1 MRILVLC
8 LLASNCFLSEAQE
21 WVKLLSNPDK
31 TFTEIQEAFNT
42 EWANKEYVRSSGW
55 KQYKRWEWRME
66 PRTYPTGNRVPVST
80 AYAERQNFLAEYG
93 QALAARSTG
102 WTPMGPD
109 SWNSIS
115 YNPGIGR
122 VNVVRQHPT
131 NPAILYAGS
140 PSGGLWKSVD
150 AGQTWEPLTDHFPAL
165 GVSGIAID
173 YNQPDVIYIS
183 TGDMDGFD
191 TYSIGVMKSFD
202 GGLTWQPTGLIH
214 TIGQFVVCRKIEMHP
229 NNPNILLVATSD
241 GLFKTIDAG
250 DTWTEVASGS
260 YRDIHY
266 HPTNSSIV
274 YASSS
279 RFYKSTDG
287 GDNFVQISSGLPN
300 PAEINRMEI
309 AVSADEPDWVYAL
322 CGNASN
328 STFLGLYRSQDG
340 GVTFQLRAD
349 SPNLFGYSEF
359 GDDESGQ
366 SWFDMALDADPSNAN
381 TIVIGGVNVWQ
392 SENGGAD
399 YSIISH
405 WIYPSGIG
413 YTHADIHTLDYI
425 DGKLFCGSDGGLFVS
440 NDNGGS
446 WNDITNGMEITQ
458 FYRLGLSPQNADI
471 VVAGAQD
478 NGSNLLKNNQW
489 THVMGADGMEAAI
502 NPTNQNIMFCTQQ
515 FGGMH
520 RSMDGGNNWSFIFD
534 GDGESGGWVTP
545 YLSLPGNVLLAGYQ
559 NVWKSTNNGNS
570 FTQISNFSNGTI
582 RDIAVAKSNND
593 YIYISFTNSIRRTTN
608 GGSTWQNI
616 TANLPNLSITDIQV
630 HPNNPDIVY
639 VTFSGYNGGN
649 KVYVT
654 TNGGQSWQNIS
665 SNLPNIP
672 CNTIAFQEGSNGGV
686 YVGMDV
692 GVYYI
697 DSTLSNWQAFDL
709 DMPNVIVNELEI
721 HYGAEKIR
729 AATYGR
735 GIWESD
741 LFSPSSLPPSADF
754 INYEGVLCETDSLE
768 FYDASTNAAPGWT
781 WYFPGGTP
789 STSNLASPKVLY
801 PSSGNYTV
809 SLVVNNTN
817 GSDSVARSIPVII
830 EDNVLLFSLNTDNY
844 PEETSWIIEDES
856 NVIVASGNG
865 YNIPNSNFESLHC
878 LAEGCYVFTI
888 YDSYGDGICCA
899 YGTGSFELSDD
910 EGNIILDGGNFG
922 SSQQINFC
930 IEGEDPTINLE
941 NNNYQSLQLFP
952 NPTNGLFTVNLPN
965 SGNYTLVIQ
974 DLTGKEVLKKLI
986 LSGEQINI
994 SQLASGMYMVKIFN
1008 ANEKYNQQLIKV
1020 D

>member
-8 LLASNCFLSEAQE
+8 LLALSCQFSQAQE

-31 TFTEIQEAFNT
+31 TFTEIQEAFNA

-66 PRTYPTGNRVPVST
+66 PRTYPTGNRIPVST

-93 QALAARSTG
+93 QALAARNTG

-131 NPAILYAGS
+131 NSSILFAGS
-140 PSGGLWKSVD
+140 PSGGLWKSYD
-150 AGQTWEPLTDHFPAL
+150 SGQTWEPLTDHFPAL

-173 YNQPDVIYIS
+173 YTQPETIYIS

-191 TYSIGVMKSFD
+191 TYSIGVMKSID

-214 TIGQFVVCRKIEMHP
+214 NLGQFVVCRKLIMHP
-229 NNPNILLVATSD
+229 NNPNVLLVATSE
-241 GLFKTIDAG
+241 GLFKTTDAG
-250 DTWTEVASGS
+250 DNWTEVAVGS

-279 RFYKSTDG
+279 RFYRSTDG
-287 GDNFVQISSGLPN
+287 GDNFIQISSGLPD
-300 PAEINRMEI
+300 PADVNRMEI
-309 AVSADEPDWVYAL
+309 AVSEDEPDWVYVL
-322 CGNASN
+322 CGNGSN

-340 GVTFQLRAD
+340 GMTFQLRAD
-349 SPNLFGYSEF
+349 SPNLFGYSEI
-359 GDDESGQ
+359 GDDNSGQ
-366 SWFDMALDADPSNAN
+366 SWFDMALDADPTDAN

-392 SENGGAD
+392 SQNGGVD

-446 WNDITNGMEITQ
+446 WNDITHGMEITQ
-458 FYRLGLSPQNADI
+458 FYRLGLSPQNAGI
-471 VVAGAQD
+471 VIAGAQD

-489 THVMGADGMEAAI
+489 THVMGADGMEAAV
-502 NPTNQNIMFCTQQ
+502 NPNNQNILFCTQQ

-520 RSMDGGNNWSFIFD
+520 RSLDGGNSWDYIFD
-534 GDGESGGWVTP
+534 GDGEDAAWVTP
-545 YLSLPGNVLLAGYQ
+545 YVSLPGNVLLAGYE
-559 NVWKSTNNGNS
+559 NIWKSTNNGTS
-570 FTQISNFSNGTI
+570 FSQISNFSSGTI

-593 YIYISFTNSIRRTTN
+593 YIYFSFVNSIRKTTN
-608 GGSTWQNI
+608 GGNTWQNV
-616 TANLPNLSITDIQV
+616 TNNLPNLSITDLQV
-630 HPNNPDIVY
+630 HPTNPDVVY
-639 VTFSGYNGGN
+639 VTFSGYSGGD
-649 KVYVT
+649 KVYLT
-654 TNGGQSWQNIS
+654 TNGGQTWQNITY
-665 SNLPNIP
+665 NLPNIP
-672 CNTIAFQEGSNGGV
+672 CNSIVFQENSNGGL

-692 GVYYI
+692 GIYYI
-697 DSTLSNWQAFDL
+697 DSSLGNWQAFDL
-709 DMPNVIVNELEI
+709 DLPNVIINELEI

-741 LFSPSSLPPSADF
+741 LYSPSLLPPLADF
-754 INYEGVLCETDSLE
+754 TNYEGALCQTDSLE
-768 FYDASTNAAPGWT
+768 FYDASTNASPGWM
-781 WYFPGGTP
+781 WYFPGGLP
-789 STSNLASPKVLY
+789 STSSASNPKVFY
-801 PSSGNYTV
+801 PSSGNYVV
-809 SLVVNNTN
+809 SLVVNNAN
-817 GSDSVARSIPVII
+817 GSDSIAKNITVNI
-830 EDNVLLFSLNTDNY
+830 ENNALLFSLNTDDY
-844 PEETSWIIEDES
+844 PEETSWIIENDN
-856 NVIVASGNG
+856 NVIVASGSG
-865 YNIPNSNFESLHC
+865 YGIQNSNYESLHC
-878 LAEGCYVFTI
+878 LGEGCYVFTI
-888 YDSYGDGICCA
+888 YDAYGDGICCDF
-899 YGTGSFELSDD
+899 GNGSFELSDD
-910 EGNIILDGGNFG
+910 AGNTILEGGEFG
-922 SSQQINFC
+922 SSQEIPFC
-930 IEGEDPTINLE
+930 IEEDDPTINLE
-941 NNNYQSLQLFP
+941 NNMTQTFRLFP
-952 NPTNGLFTVNLPN
+952 NPSNDFITVELQ
-965 SGNYTLVIQ
+965 SLDAYTLIIQ
-974 DLTGKEVLKKLI
+974 DLTGKVIQQQTIKT
-986 LSGEQINI
+986 GEQITI
-994 SQLASGMYMVKIFN
+994 KHLSSGMYLVQIFN
-1008 ANEKYNQQLIKV
+1008 ENEKYNQSLIKV